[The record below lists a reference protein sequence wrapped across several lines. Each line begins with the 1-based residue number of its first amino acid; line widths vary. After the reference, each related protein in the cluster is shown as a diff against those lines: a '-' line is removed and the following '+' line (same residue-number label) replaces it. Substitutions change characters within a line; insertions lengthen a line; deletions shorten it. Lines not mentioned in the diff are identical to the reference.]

1 MDFFLRNIEDYDA
14 VTGMSVW
21 KGEDCGEKVLP
32 SITRVW
38 WVCRVAAHL
47 ELYLTFSKQVS
58 IFQQILIVCGQFG
71 RKNSGVIFFCHFP
84 ITSWRLPWH
93 SDPNWE
99 ASALS
104 TIRLMKVLFTNIV
117 LTFCRWHRTS
127 GCKWSLTRGR
137 RSATRSSS
145 AGSSR
150 PTTWPTSTSR

>member
-93 SDPNWE
+93 NDPLGGFRIWRPQWVGEGGPQKADKRNKISWFVTVTMW
-99 ASALS
+99 AGQG
-104 TIRLMKVLFTNIV
+104 
-117 LTFCRWHRTS
+117 W
-127 GCKWSLTRGR
+127 
-137 RSATRSSS
+137 
-145 AGSSR
+145 GSSFSKG
-150 PTTWPTSTSR
+150 TKFLFWGTF